1 VSLWLNS
8 GVPATEV
15 ALMARTRR
23 KTLIVCAD
31 CHEHI
36 HANPVA
42 NTA

>member
-1 VSLWLNS
+1 M
-8 GVPATEV
+8 AT
-15 ALMARTRR
+15 MRR

-31 CHEHI
+31 CHDHI